1 MVGRVKVGLA
11 IIIGAVPWSISG
23 GGKKIDRYIDRFL
36 VEKTQRTNERT
47 NL

>member
-1 MVGRVKVGLA
+1 VKA
-11 IIIGAVPWSISG
+11 HMIEIE
-23 GGKKIDRYIDRFL
+23 IDRFL